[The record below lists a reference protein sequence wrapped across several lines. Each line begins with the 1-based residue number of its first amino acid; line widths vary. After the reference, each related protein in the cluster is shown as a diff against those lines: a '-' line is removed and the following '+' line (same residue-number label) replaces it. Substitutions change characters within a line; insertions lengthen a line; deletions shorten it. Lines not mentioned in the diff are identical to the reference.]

1 MSRRSSRPDGE
12 LVAEESRGQR
22 GSGYGLGLSTRTQV
36 TGYQFLARRTSMALT
51 RWRVRM
57 EIEPGRR
64 QTLSVVASVSAA
76 LVICLGALLWSFL
89 SPSGTINES
98 PIIADKDSGAL
109 YVRVGDRLYPA
120 LNLASARLI
129 TGRPDNPHLVRG
141 SQIANLPR
149 GPLVGIPGAPSNFAP
164 KSPQTS
170 SWLICDT
177 VASSTGLASPSG
189 VTTTVI
195 DGTPDLSG
203 HRRVL
208 TGSDAVVLSYGQ
220 DPWVIRQGRRSR
232 IDATNRSVL
241 LPLGLTPE
249 QVSMAKPMSRA
260 LFDALPVGP
269 ELTVPEIQNAGGA
282 ATFPGAPGPVGTV
295 LVTPQIS
302 GPQQYSLVLT
312 DGVQTLPPLVAQI
325 LQNAG
330 GPGNGKPVTVQ
341 PAELAKVTVVNKLD
355 LSSYPDNP
363 LNVMDIRENPATC
376 WWWEK
381 TSGENRARVEVIS
394 GPTVPVAHTNAN
406 NVVSLVKADTTGRE
420 ADQVYFGP
428 TYAKFL
434 AFTLKHPGPKTT
446 ESLWW
451 LTDAGARFGVD
462 DTRDVREALGLQT
475 KPSLAPW
482 VARRPLPQGPTLA
495 RADAL
500 VEHDTLP
507 MDMSPAELVVPR

>member
-1 MSRRSSRPDGE
+1 M
-12 LVAEESRGQR
+12 AEESRGQR

-36 TGYQFLARRTSMALT
+36 TGYQFLARRTAMALT

-64 QTLSVVASVSAA
+64 QTLALVASVSAA
-76 LVICLGALLWSFL
+76 MVICLGALLWSFI
-89 SPSGTINES
+89 SPSGQINES
-98 PIIADKDSGAL
+98 PIIADRDSGAL

-129 TGRPDNPHLVRG
+129 TGRPDNPHLVRS
-141 SQIANLPR
+141 SQIASLPH
-149 GPLVGIPGAPSNFAP
+149 GPLVGIPGAPSNFASKTP
-164 KSPQTS
+164 PAS

-177 VASSTGLASPSG
+177 VANSTGVGAPSA
-189 VTTTVI
+189 VTVTVI

-208 TGSDAVVLSYGQ
+208 TGSDAVVLNYGGET
-220 DPWVIRQGRRSR
+220 WVIRGGRRSR

-249 QVSMAKPMSRA
+249 QVSAAKPMSRA
-260 LFDALPVGP
+260 LFDAVPVGP
-269 ELTVPEIQNAGGA
+269 ELTVPEVQNAGNPA
-282 ATFPGAPGPVGTV
+282 SFPGAPGPVGTV
-295 LVTPQIS
+295 IVTPQVS

-325 LQNAG
+325 LENA
-330 GPGNGKPVTVQ
+330 GPGNTKPVTVE
-341 PAELAKVTVVNKLD
+341 PSALAKMPVVNKLD
-355 LSSYPDNP
+355 LSSYPDAP
-363 LNVMDIRENPATC
+363 LNVMDIRDNPATC
-376 WWWEK
+376 WWWDK
-381 TSGENRARVEVIS
+381 TSGENRARVQVVS
-394 GPTVPVAHTNAN
+394 GSTIPVAAKSMSK
-406 NVVSLVKADTTGRE
+406 VVSLVKADTSGRE
-420 ADQVYFGP
+420 ADQVFFGP
-428 TYAKFL
+428 DYANFV
-434 AFTLKHPGPKTT
+434 AVTGNDPGANTT

-462 DTRDVREALGLQT
+462 DTREVREALGLKT
-475 KPSLAPW
+475 APSPAPW
-482 VARRPLPQGPTLA
+482 VALRLLPQGPTLS

-507 MDMSPAELVVPR
+507 MDMSPAELAVPK

>member
-1 MSRRSSRPDGE
+1 
-12 LVAEESRGQR
+12 
-22 GSGYGLGLSTRTQV
+22 
-36 TGYQFLARRTSMALT
+36 MALT

-64 QTLSVVASVSAA
+64 QNLAVIASISAA
-76 LVICLGALLWSFL
+76 AVICLGALLWSFL
-89 SPSGTINES
+89 SPSGQISDS
-98 PIIADKDSGAL
+98 PIIADRDSGAL
-109 YVRVGDRLYPA
+109 YVRVGDKLYPA

-129 TGRPDNPHLVRG
+129 TGRPDNPHMVRS
-141 SQIANLPR
+141 SQIAKLPR
-149 GPLVGIPGAPSNFAP
+149 GPMVGIPGAPSNFGP
-164 KSPQTS
+164 TSPSSS
-170 SWLICDT
+170 SWLVCDT
-177 VASSTGLASPSG
+177 VGSTGAESPSG
-189 VTTTVI
+189 VTVTVI
-195 DGTPDLSG
+195 DGSPDLG
-203 HRRVL
+203 AHRRVL
-208 TGSDAVVLSYGQ
+208 TGSDAVVLSYGS
-220 DPWVIRQGRRSR
+220 DAWVIRDGRRSR
-232 IDATNRSVL
+232 IDSVNRSVL

-249 QVSMAKPMSRA
+249 QVSTAKPMSRA

-269 ELTVPEIQNAGGA
+269 ELTVPEIQNAGAA

-302 GPQQYSLVLT
+302 GPQQYSLVLA

-330 GPGNGKPVTVQ
+330 GPGNAKPVTVD
-341 PAELAKVTVVNKLD
+341 PAALAKMPVVNKLD
-355 LSSYPDNP
+355 LSSYPENP

-381 TSGENRARVEVIS
+381 TSGENRARVQVIS
-394 GPTVPVAHTNAN
+394 GPTIPVVHTNAN
-406 NVVSLVKADTTGRE
+406 KVVSLVKADTTGRE

-428 TYAKFL
+428 NYANFV
-434 AFTLKHPGPKTT
+434 AVTGNDPGAKTT

-482 VARRPLPQGPTLA
+482 VALRLLPQGPTLS

-507 MDMSPAELVVPR
+507 MDMSPAELVVPK

>member
-1 MSRRSSRPDGE
+1 M
-12 LVAEESRGQR
+12 AEESRGQR

-36 TGYQFLARRTSMALT
+36 TGYQFLARRTAMALT

-64 QTLSVVASVSAA
+64 QTLAVVASVSAA

-89 SPSGTINES
+89 SPSGQINES
-98 PIIADKDSGAL
+98 PIIADRDSGAL
-109 YVRVGDRLYPA
+109 YVRVGDKLYPA

-129 TGRPDNPHLVRG
+129 TGRPDNPHLVRS

-149 GPLVGIPGAPSNFAP
+149 GPLVGIPGAPSHFAP
-164 KSPQTS
+164 KTPTAS
-170 SWLICDT
+170 SWLVCDT
-177 VASSTGLASPSG
+177 VGSTGVGAPSG
-189 VTTTVI
+189 VTVTVI

-203 HRRVL
+203 HRQVL
-208 TGSDAVVLSYGQ
+208 NGSDAVVLRYG
-220 DPWVIRQGRRSR
+220 DDAWVVRQGRRSK
-232 IDATNRSVL
+232 IDAMNRSVL

-260 LFDALPVGP
+260 LYDALPVGP
-269 ELTVPEIQNAGGA
+269 ELTVPEIPNAGSPA
-282 ATFPGAPGPVGTV
+282 AFPGAPGPVGTV
-295 LVTPQIS
+295 IVTPQIS

-330 GPGNGKPVTVQ
+330 GPGSSTKPVTVE
-341 PAELAKVTVVNKLD
+341 PSALAKMPVVNKLD

-376 WWWEK
+376 WWWQK
-381 TSGENRARVEVIS
+381 TSGENRARIQVIS
-394 GPTVPVAHTNAN
+394 GSTLPVAPKELNK
-406 NVVSLVKADTTGRE
+406 VVSLVKADTTGRE
-420 ADQVYFGP
+420 ADQVYFAPDHANFVAVTGNDVG
-428 TYAKFL
+428 A
-434 AFTLKHPGPKTT
+434 KTT

-462 DTRDVREALGLQT
+462 DTREAREALGLKT
-475 KPSLAPW
+475 TPSLAPW
-482 VARRPLPQGPTLA
+482 VALRLLPQGPTLS